1 MFFNVRYMLLLTR
14 EARQLLQ
21 QARLC
26 KRVTVNVELS
36 NYQADRGL
44 DSSNDARSKT
54 TSSSTNQLEV
64 HDLGVANIVGLRIMA
79 KARPVFRRVCRQTEL
94 CN

>member
-1 MFFNVRYMLLLTR
+1 VKQGTT
-14 EARQLLQ
+14 ETSKAV
-21 QARLC
+21 C

-44 DSSNDARSKT
+44 DSSNDARSQT

-64 HDLGVANIVGLRIMA
+64 QDLGVTNIVGLRIMA
-79 KARPVFRRVCRQTEL
+79 KTRSVVRLVCRQAEL